1 MFCQFCGNEV
11 SSGAKVCPACGKVF
25 PESGFESEAPRQR
38 RGRMVPPWAIIGF
51 VLFSLIAF
59 VAQERGAL
67 VIVLLFFVAWI
78 VLAWWENKYT

>member
-1 MFCQFCGNEV
+1 
-11 SSGAKVCPACGKVF
+11 
-25 PESGFESEAPRQR
+25 
-38 RGRMVPPWAIIGF
+38 MVPPWAIIGF